1 MYNTVLCIIQYYVL
15 YKYYSERIILLY
27 RRVSWCGVCC
37 LVSGVCIDRDVI
49 RGSRANESE
58 I

>member
-1 MYNTVLCIIQYYVL
+1 MYYTSIIQSVLFYYIEGSAGV
-15 YKYYSERIILLY
+15 
-27 RRVSWCGVCC
+27 VSAVSC